1 MGIELELHSGRPP
14 LKKAS
19 RETLLQESRKH
30 GEALAR
36 ALSTLDRFG
45 SGKLGWVDPYGD
57 TLFNEQEAHIAR
69 QEVTALTERCPDERQ
84 KAALLDLAELLEACA
99 ATPGSHLW
107 FMGDQ
112 PSPSADPVLGRG
124 GVGRCHTASEAGPRP
139 SACTTL
145 QASTPRQGL
154 LVGQAGRRRSRC
166 HPGSRAHTLGTL
178 CCHPVTQSTLQ
189 RSWGGPSGGRSM
201 ARQRR
206 NDVDS
211 SDVRG

>member
-1 MGIELELHSGRPP
+1 MGPDSRTAPGPGPRGAPRFAEDSSQGCLTNGFCDASVPEAELRCPRQRRDTGIELELHSGRPP

-112 PSPSADPVLGRG
+112 PSPGADPVQGRG
-124 GVGRCHTASEAGPRP
+124 GPLPHRI
-139 SACTTL
+139 
-145 QASTPRQGL
+145 
-154 LVGQAGRRRSRC
+154 
-166 HPGSRAHTLGTL
+166 
-178 CCHPVTQSTLQ
+178 
-189 RSWGGPSGGRSM
+189 GGRPPT
-201 ARQRR
+201 
-206 NDVDS
+206 
-211 SDVRG
+211 VRVHNAPGQYT